1 MYLHLLMTCSQV
13 GSVTRPVCHK
23 CTSLLL
29 VASRVDRTTILCVA
43 PSAVDP
49 SRAQLFHQESDMH
62 LANLPDPYGIFLR
75 YVFSS
80 PAASTHHA
88 L

>member
-1 MYLHLLMTCSQV
+1 MTM
-13 GSVTRPVCHK
+13 
-23 CTSLLL
+23 
-29 VASRVDRTTILCVA
+29 ICVA

-75 YVFSS
+75 
-80 PAASTHHA
+80 
-88 L
+88 

>member
-1 MYLHLLMTCSQV
+1 MYLHLLMICSQV
-13 GSVTRPVCHK
+13 GSVTLPVRHNRA
-23 CTSLLL
+23 SFLLMMST
-29 VASRVDRTTILCVA
+29 VYYITIVCVA

-75 YVFSS
+75 
-80 PAASTHHA
+80 
-88 L
+88 

>member
-13 GSVTRPVCHK
+13 GSVTRLVRHHCASLFAGGH
-23 CTSLLL
+23 TSCYM
-29 VASRVDRTTILCVA
+29 TMICVA

-75 YVFSS
+75 
-80 PAASTHHA
+80 
-88 L
+88 